1 MAEKRPI
8 PSLLPSQN
16 HYLKSYIVH
25 PIIPASNPAAIGR
38 FTAMTH
44 LLSHFDR
51 EKASLKNQIEA
62 TPSPAEAVNI
72 IESYFDR
79 LHRDMAEC
87 YSMHQYRHLG
97 HLLETIRYGI
107 RTLLTVDKRVHYTA
121 LDTHSGPE
129 SVFRKQIWSALRIHL
144 AIVILLLLLL
154 LITTGPISETPLL
167 LVLMLFGIDG
177 YAMVA
182 LWKTRFHSKRHSG
195 VQTVSQPP
203 PVEIQLNIS
212 ESQKFLNHIAD
223 ALSFADKLLATDVSA
238 KSGAGIENDSQIL
251 TLFQDL
257 HEAMYFQDGD
267 WALKK
272 ISAIR
277 AILREN
283 GITVKEFDSGD
294 ATGQR
299 YFDLEPGADSSIRQP
314 FTIRPAFIKGNRVL
328 LRGKAAG
335 PADVHIPESTDT
347 QEMTGDS

>member
-1 MAEKRPI
+1 
-8 PSLLPSQN
+8 
-16 HYLKSYIVH
+16 
-25 PIIPASNPAAIGR
+25 
-38 FTAMTH
+38 MTH

-72 IESYFDR
+72 IESYFDQ

-97 HLLETIRYGI
+97 YLLETIRYGI
-107 RTLLTVDKRVHYTA
+107 RTLLTVDKHVHYTA
-121 LDTHSGPE
+121 SEAHSGPD

-144 AIVILLLLLL
+144 AILILLLLL

-167 LVLMLFGIDG
+167 LVLILFGIDG

-182 LWKTRFHSKRHSG
+182 LWKTRFHSKRNSG

-203 PVEIQLNIS
+203 PVEIPLNIS

-223 ALSFADKLLATDVSA
+223 ALSFADKLLAMDVSA

-257 HEAMYFQDGD
+257 HEAMYFHDGD

-299 YFDLEPGADSSIRQP
+299 YFDLEPGADSSIRQTV
-314 FTIRPAFIKGNRVL
+314 TIRPAFIKDNRVL

-335 PADVHIPESTDT
+335 PADLHVAESPDMHK
-347 QEMTGDS
+347 MTGDS